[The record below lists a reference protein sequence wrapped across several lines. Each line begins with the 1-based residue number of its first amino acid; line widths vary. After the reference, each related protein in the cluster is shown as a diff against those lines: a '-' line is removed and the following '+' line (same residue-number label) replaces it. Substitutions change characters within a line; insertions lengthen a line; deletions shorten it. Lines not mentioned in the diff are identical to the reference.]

1 MDDATDDPTDGTVRC
16 TSTAATRA
24 TTPTRTTPTRHPRPT
39 NSTVASGVPSS
50 SPADEPRKTMP
61 TAYPLSFRGHQARG
75 QHGRTHAQHA
85 VPDRRDTARHERR
98 AVYR

>member
-1 MDDATDDPTDGTVRC
+1 
-16 TSTAATRA
+16 
-24 TTPTRTTPTRHPRPT
+24 
-39 NSTVASGVPSS
+39 
-50 SPADEPRKTMP
+50 MP